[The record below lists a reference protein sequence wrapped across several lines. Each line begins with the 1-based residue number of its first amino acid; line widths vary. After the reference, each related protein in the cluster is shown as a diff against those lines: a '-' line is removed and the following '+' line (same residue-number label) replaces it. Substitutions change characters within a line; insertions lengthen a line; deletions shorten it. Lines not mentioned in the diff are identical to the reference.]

1 MGFIKTSKYL
11 STDIHL
17 NPFLM
22 LWDIQRRNNNCRMI
36 QTFAITSNLNELTT
50 IENLK
55 LFDIRVLC
63 SMGDIEIAVQIKVIY
78 LK

>member
-11 STDIHL
+11 S
-17 NPFLM
+17 PFLM

>member
-1 MGFIKTSKYL
+1 
-11 STDIHL
+11 
-17 NPFLM
+17 
-22 LWDIQRRNNNCRMI
+22 MI